1 MAIASF
7 KTIADLLVQAGVVTN
22 QGGAYLLDVNAYL
35 KLVAANKRWTDLP
48 NNTTYPA
55 GKSILITS
63 TDVRT
68 SNSAA
73 MYLALTSY
81 VANGNNVVQD
91 AQQAQTVLPLV
102 SPLFLRQG
110 LTETSSE
117 VPFNDYLSIDI
128 GKSPMVMISTAPFVP
143 PETAKH
149 PSITAPHVLMYPRP
163 TLLSKHTL

>member
-7 KTIADLLVQAGVVTN
+7 KTIADLLVRAGVVTN

-55 GKSILITS
+55 AKSILITS

-73 MYLALTSY
+73 MYLALTSSLPTPTNP
-81 VANGNNVVQD
+81 AHNPHHT
-91 AQQAQTVLPLV
+91 QTVL
-102 SPLFLRQG
+102 
-110 LTETSSE
+110 
-117 VPFNDYLSIDI
+117 
-128 GKSPMVMISTAPFVP
+128 
-143 PETAKH
+143 
-149 PSITAPHVLMYPRP
+149 
-163 TLLSKHTL
+163 